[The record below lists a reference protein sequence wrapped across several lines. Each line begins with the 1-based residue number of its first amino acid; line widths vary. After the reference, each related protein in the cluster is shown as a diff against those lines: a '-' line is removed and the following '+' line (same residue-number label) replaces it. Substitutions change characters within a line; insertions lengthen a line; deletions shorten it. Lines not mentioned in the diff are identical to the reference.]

1 MAASRRPADGQVP
14 VNVLTRL
21 FFGWSLVWIGVST
34 AICASGYLLCRLV
47 SREPALFS
55 WWTRAWGRLMFFFMG
70 LRISCEGFE
79 RIDRSAPCVLA
90 ANHQNGLDIPLVAL
104 ALPMTFS
111 FVAKAELEHAPFLGA
126 ALKASPSV
134 FVDPRDPRRS
144 IESLRKAGR
153 EIREGTSVL
162 VFPEGARS
170 YDGRMTAFRKG
181 AFQLAFE
188 AQVPMIPVTIVD
200 AVAVFNEKKRA
211 ARPGRIRVVV
221 GEPVGLAGL
230 DRRSLPGVM
239 ETVRDRVAGPLPPS
253 WRNPPEPVP

>member
-1 MAASRRPADGQVP
+1 MAAARRPADGQVP
-14 VNVLTRL
+14 VNILTRL

-34 AICASGYLLCRLV
+34 AICATGYLACRLV
-47 SREPALFS
+47 WRAPGVFS
-55 WWTRAWGRLMFFFMG
+55 WWTRAWGRMMFFFMG
-70 LRISCEGFE
+70 LRVSCEGFD
-79 RIDRSAPCVLA
+79 RIDRSGPCVLA

-104 ALPMTFS
+104 ALPMTFG
-111 FVAKAELEHAPFLGA
+111 FVAKAELESAPFLGA
-126 ALKASPSV
+126 ALKYSPSV

-144 IESLRKAGR
+144 VESLRRAGR

-170 YDGRMTAFRKG
+170 YDGRMTGFRKG

-200 AVAVFNEKKRA
+200 AVGVFNEKEWA

-221 GEPVGLAGL
+221 GEPVNLAGL
-230 DRRSLPGVM
+230 DRRSLPAVM
-239 ETVRDRVAGPLPPS
+239 ETVRERVALPLPAA
-253 WRNPPEPVP
+253 WRNPPAPVP